1 MLRIVGFTM
10 LLMLSMGGFVG
21 AQDNATR
28 FLEIRGISEL
38 DMEPLSRAT
47 ANLYEGSTRIKSI
60 QTGADGSFSF
70 RLEMNKQYTLEVE
83 KDGLMSKRISFNTT
97 MPDEEKGSWI
107 NEFSIGLVR
116 KCDGVDYSVLKEPVD
131 KVSFDPK
138 RREYVSDKE
147 YVARMRARIEGMLIR
162 NDQCLLSKYEDA
174 VKKGEQLMA
183 QKQYQ
188 EAIASFQEASA
199 VFPTETY
206 PAKRIAEINAQVD
219 RQQSVSVA
227 YQKMLEEADALA
239 KQQQYVAAIQKYKSA
254 AKLNPQD
261 AYPGQQVA
269 ELESVVA
276 KQQAEKQAAQT
287 TEDRYNQALAKASVA
302 YTQKDYAVAKQ
313 YYQEAL
319 QIKPSESIPQAR
331 MQEIETILAKKA
343 SEEAARA
350 AEIAAKASFEQEY
363 KSLVLMA
370 DEQFKA
376 KKYDEARQT
385 YAKAM
390 NMKPS
395 DPHPAQRIKTI
406 DNAVATEQAAQQKS
420 REEEYAAILVAA
432 NKALAQD
439 QFPQARAY
447 YEKALALKPGDAAV
461 SNKLAEVDRREEEAI
476 QLKAREE
483 QYKKAIATA
492 DAWYQNKELAKAR
505 EAYQVV
511 LGIKPGD
518 TYAQTKI
525 NAIDNTLAAEQAARL
540 KSTEEAYKAAI
551 GAAQTAITQ
560 KSYVQAKEFL
570 DKALAIKPG
579 DAFAMARS
587 AEVDRLLEEQQM
599 RKAQE
604 EMTAAQYNTAIASA
618 DKAFSSLA
626 YVEAK
631 TAYQQALQIIP
642 GDPYALQRISAIDDI
657 EAATLAKKQKE
668 VEASYK
674 RAMEKGT
681 TALVAREYP
690 AARTAFQEAVAIKPS
705 DVSARTKLTE
715 TELLIR
721 QNEEKLAADQA
732 RRKKYE
738 ATVQTADQ
746 YLAGKDYA
754 NAMASFEQ
762 ALDLMP
768 GESYPQQKI
777 SEIRA
782 SLAEQ
787 ERTAAEKQSL
797 ENAYNLSLANAD
809 KYYKAKDYQQARDEY
824 ARALR
829 LKPEEDFP
837 KSKVAEMDN
846 LIVLRQQEQQAAK
859 SRADAYAAAMN
870 QGNSLFDKK
879 DYTTAR
885 GQYQEA
891 LKVMP
896 GDILASDQIKKIDF
910 LLAEADK
917 QRQAEATRKA
927 SYAALIKSADNSF
940 DAGSYLSAREDYKQ
954 ALAIEPKSVYAKQR
968 IAQIDEINRVL
979 AQSSAK
985 TSTPVSAAKTQ
996 VAAAIPMSELNF
1008 KNESERQK
1016 YLAEL
1021 MQKYPAGITLE
1032 KYKEKY
1038 KEIYRYIII
1047 RDNLAQEFR
1056 MIQFTTYNGSQYSVN
1071 GKPITQQ
1078 YFLSQTK
1085 PRQGESFKEIT
1096 MQ

>member
-1 MLRIVGFTM
+1 MLRRIGFTL
-10 LLMLSMGGFVG
+10 LLMVSMGGFVG
-21 AQDNATR
+21 AQDNAER

-60 QTGADGSFSF
+60 QTGTDGSFSF

-83 KDGLMSKRISFNTT
+83 KDGLVSKRISFNTT
-97 MPDEEKGSWI
+97 MPDEEKGSWM

-147 YVARMRARIEGMLIR
+147 YVARMRSRIEGMMIK

-183 QKQYQ
+183 QQQYQ

-219 RQQSVSVA
+219 RQQNMSIA
-227 YQKMLEEADALA
+227 YKKVIEEADALA
-239 KQQQYVAAIQKYKSA
+239 AQQQYTAAIQKYKSA

-261 AYPGQQVA
+261 AYPGQKVA
-269 ELESVVA
+269 EIESVLARQLAA
-276 KQQAEKQAAQT
+276 KQAEQT

-302 YTQKDYAVAKQ
+302 YTRKDYAVARQ

-319 QIKPSESIPQAR
+319 QIKPNESVPQVR

-343 SEEAARA
+343 SEEAARV
-350 AEIAAKASFEQEY
+350 AEITAKASFEQEY
-363 KSLVLMA
+363 KNLVLMA
-370 DEQFKA
+370 DEQFKS
-376 KKYDEARQT
+376 KKYEEARQT

-390 NMKPS
+390 TMKPS

-406 DNAVATEQAAQQKS
+406 DNAVAAEQASRQKS
-420 REEEYAAILVAA
+420 QEEEYNAILVAA
-432 NKALAQD
+432 NKALAQE
-439 QFPQARAY
+439 QFAQARAH
-447 YEKALALKPGDAAV
+447 YEKALTLKPGDAAA

-476 QLKAREE
+476 QLKARDE
-483 QYKKAIATA
+483 QFKKAIATA
-492 DAWYQNKELAKAR
+492 DALHQGKELAKAK
-505 EAYQVV
+505 EAYQMA
-511 LGIKPGD
+511 LSIKPGD
-518 TYAQTKI
+518 SYAVSRI
-525 NAIDNTLAAEQAARL
+525 NAIDNTLAAEQAARM
-540 KSTEEAYKAAI
+540 KSTEEGYKAAI

-560 KSYVQAKEFL
+560 KSYIQAKEFL
-570 DKALAIKPG
+570 HKALVIKPG

-587 AEVDRLLEEQQM
+587 AEVDRLLEEQKM

-604 EMTAAQYNTAIASA
+604 EMLAAQYKAIIAAA
-618 DKAFSSLA
+618 DKAFSSLD
-626 YVEAK
+626 YVAAK
-631 TAYQQALQIIP
+631 TAYQQALQISP

-657 EAATLAKKQKE
+657 VAATLAKQQKQ
-668 VEASYK
+668 VEDSYK
-674 RAMEKGT
+674 LAMDKGT
-681 TALVAREYP
+681 TALVAKDYQ
-690 AARTAFQEAVAIKPS
+690 AARSAFREAVTIKPS
-705 DVSARTKLTE
+705 DVSAQTKLTE

-721 QNEEKLAADQA
+721 QNEEKQAADQA
-732 RRKKYE
+732 RRKKYDT
-738 ATVQTADQ
+738 TVQSADQ
-746 YLAGKDYA
+746 YLARKDYA
-754 NAMASFEQ
+754 NAVANFEE
-762 ALDLMP
+762 ALDLIP

-777 SEIRA
+777 VEIKA
-782 SLAEQ
+782 ILAER
-787 ERTAAEKQSL
+787 EREIAEKQSL

-809 KYYKAKDYQQARDEY
+809 KYYKAKDYSQARDEY

-829 LKPEEDFP
+829 LKPDEAFP

-846 LIVLRQQEQQAAK
+846 LIMLRQKEQQDAK
-859 SRADAYAAAMN
+859 ARADAYTAAMN
-870 QGNSLFDKK
+870 EGNSLFEKK
-879 DYTTAR
+879 DYLTAR
-885 GQYQEA
+885 SHYQEA

-896 GDILASDQIKKIDF
+896 GDALASEQVKKIDF
-910 LLAEADK
+910 LLAESEK
-917 QRQAEATRKA
+917 LKEAEAARKA

-954 ALAIEPKSVYAKQR
+954 ALAIEPKSTYAKQR
-968 IAQIDEINRVL
+968 MAQIDEINRVL

-985 TSTPVSAAKTQ
+985 KSTPVSSAKTQ
-996 VAAAIPMSELNF
+996 VAAAIPMGELNF